1 MARTKL
7 RKPVLAGKLR
17 RIRME
22 LGLSQ
27 NQMISRMGLEGK
39 LLREEVS
46 DFERNR
52 RIPPLEVVL
61 QYARAISTTG
71 GGEFLEALI
80 DDEMELPK
88 KLPVD
93 PKSSSAKRKK
103 GLRNNQRRLRT

>member
-1 MARTKL
+1 MPRTKL
-7 RKPVLAGKLR
+7 RKPVLAEKLR

-27 NQMISRMGLEGK
+27 NQMISKMRLEGK

-52 RIPPLEVVL
+52 RVPPLEVVL
-61 QYARAISTTG
+61 QYARSISTTG

-88 KLPVD
+88 KLPAD
-93 PKSSSAKRKK
+93 PKGSSAKKKK
-103 GLRNNQRRLRT
+103 GLRNNHRSPRT

>member
-7 RKPVLAGKLR
+7 RKPVLAEKLR

-27 NQMISRMGLEGK
+27 NQMISKMGLEGK

-88 KLPVD
+88 KLPAD
-93 PKSSSAKRKK
+93 PRVSGIKRKK
-103 GLRNNQRRLRT
+103 GAKK

>member
-1 MARTKL
+1 MPRSKL
-7 RKPVLAGKLR
+7 RKPLLAEKLR
-17 RIRME
+17 RIREE

-27 NQMISRMGLEGK
+27 NQMIGRMGLEGK

-52 RIPPLEVVL
+52 RIPSLEVVL

-80 DDEMELPK
+80 DDELELPK
-88 KLPVD
+88 KLPAD
-93 PKSSSAKRKK
+93 PKSASI
-103 GLRNNQRRLRT
+103 RRRRTNKT